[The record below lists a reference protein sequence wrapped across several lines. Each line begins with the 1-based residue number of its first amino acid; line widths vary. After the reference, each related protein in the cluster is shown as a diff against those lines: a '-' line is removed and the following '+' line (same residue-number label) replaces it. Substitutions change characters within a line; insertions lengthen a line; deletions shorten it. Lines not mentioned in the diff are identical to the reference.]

1 MTFSSMKVG
10 TRLATA
16 FSALAVM
23 VLIVSGL
30 SLRALG
36 DADAAFTQYVSGINA
51 QANAVQSMLDAV
63 NRRAVAARNL
73 VLVVEPADVL
83 QEKTQVMKA
92 DADVIERLAALKN
105 MIAADT
111 QAPASARQMVADLE
125 KIESLY
131 GPVARD
137 IVQLALDNKQEQAI
151 VKLNRDCRPLLA
163 QLLAKV
169 NEFAQFA
176 HERADDV
183 KADASAR
190 YAMQRTLLIAVCF
203 LALALACA
211 AGLVITRSI
220 TRALGAEPAELG
232 LAAQRVA
239 DGDLS
244 PLDQGHRAPHGSVLS
259 SLAVM
264 QASLAEI
271 VSKVRGAS
279 DSIAMGSTEI
289 ASGSTD
295 LSQRTEVQASA
306 LQQTA
311 ATMDELSATVRHN
324 AENARQ
330 ANQLAQG
337 ASTVAVQGGD
347 VVGQVVSTMRAI
359 NDSSKRIADIIGV
372 IDSIAFQTNILALN
386 AAVEA
391 ARAGDQGRGFAVVA
405 SEVRNLAQRSAQA
418 AREIKTLITDSVT
431 QVEEGTSLV
440 DKAGTTMQDVVMS
453 IKRVTDIMGEISA
466 ASSEQSSG
474 VAQVGQAVA
483 QMDQATQQNASLVEE
498 SAQAARSLQHQ
509 AHELVQAVSIFK
521 LNLGAPRLAA

>member
-1 MTFSSMKVG
+1 MKVG
-10 TRLATA
+10 TKLAAA
-16 FSALAVM
+16 FSVLAFM

-30 SLRALG
+30 SLKSLG
-36 DADAAFTQYVSGINA
+36 DADASFSLYVNGISA
-51 QANAVQSMLDAV
+51 QANLAENMRNAV
-63 NRRAVAARNL
+63 NRRAIAARNL
-73 VLVVEPADVL
+73 VLVSDAADL
-83 QEKTQVMKA
+83 AQEKALVTKA
-92 DADVIERLAALKN
+92 DEDVIQHLNALKQL
-105 MIAADT
+105 IAADA
-111 QAPASARQMVADLE
+111 QAPASARQMIADLE
-125 KIESLY
+125 RIESLY

-137 IVQLALDNKQEQAI
+137 IVQLAVSGKHEESILKMNKE
-151 VKLNRDCRPLLA
+151 CRPLLA
-163 QLLAKV
+163 QLIAKV
-169 NEFAQFA
+169 TDFTRYAT
-176 HERADDV
+176 ERAEDL
-183 KADASAR
+183 KTEANER
-190 YAMQRTLLIAVCF
+190 YTTQRLVLIVACL
-203 LALALACA
+203 LALALACV
-211 AGLVITRSI
+211 AGIFITRGL

-244 PLDQGHRAPHGSVLS
+244 PLAHAHQAPQGSVLS

-264 QASLAEI
+264 QHSLADI
-271 VSKVRGAS
+271 VAKVRGAS
-279 DSIAMGSTEI
+279 DSIAIGSTEI
-289 ASGSTD
+289 ATGSTD

-337 ASTVAVQGGD
+337 ASTVAVEGGD

-359 NDSSKRIADIIGV
+359 NDSSKRISDIIGV

-431 QVEEGTSLV
+431 QVEAGTSLV
-440 DKAGTTMQDVVMS
+440 DKAGSTMQEVVLS

-483 QMDQATQQNASLVEE
+483 QMDQTTQQNASLVEE
-498 SAQAARSLQHQ
+498 SAVAAQSLQQQ
-509 AHELVQAVSIFK
+509 ARDLVQAVSIFK
-521 LNLGAPRLAA
+521 LHPQVLQLSA

>member
-1 MTFSSMKVG
+1 MTSSSAMKVG
-10 TRLATA
+10 TKLAAA

-30 SLRALG
+30 SLKSLG
-36 DADAAFTQYVSGINA
+36 DADDAFSRYVTGINA
-51 QANAVQSMLDAV
+51 QASMAQSMLDAV

-73 VLVVEPADVL
+73 VLVVEPAELLV
-83 QEKTQVMKA
+83 EKTLVMKA
-92 DADVIERLAALKN
+92 DSDVIERLGAIKK

-111 QAPASARQMVADLE
+111 QAPASARQIIAELE
-125 KIESLY
+125 RIENLY

-137 IVQLALDNKQEQAI
+137 IVQLALAGKHEQSI
-151 VKLNRDCRPLLA
+151 VKMNRECRPLLA
-163 QLLAKV
+163 QLIAKV
-169 NEFAQFA
+169 NEFASYA
-176 HERADDV
+176 TERADDL
-183 KADASAR
+183 KAEANDR
-190 YAMQRTLLIAVCF
+190 YEAQRLVLIVACV
-203 LALALACA
+203 LALTLACA
-211 AGLVITRSI
+211 AGIVITRSI

-244 PLDQGHRAPHGSVLS
+244 PLDQGHRAPQGSVLS

-289 ASGSTD
+289 ATGSTD

-311 ATMDELSATVRHN
+311 ATMDELSATVKHN

-337 ASTVAVQGGD
+337 ASTVAVEGGD

-431 QVEEGTSLV
+431 QVEAGTTLV
-440 DKAGTTMQDVVMS
+440 DKAGSTMQDVVMS

-498 SAQAARSLQHQ
+498 SAQAAHSLQQQ
-509 AHELVQAVSIFK
+509 ARELVQAVSIFK
-521 LNLGAPRLAA
+521 LHPSML